1 MNKKRKALLWIIPAV
16 LILIIMIPL
25 VLFAKQYYDARY
37 VIDDSFYT
45 VVPLDYDI
53 TPYRDQEGRLT
64 DYTLTCYNADGEA
77 KVHTFTVLIDAH
89 ESDLY
94 PPGTFIKVD
103 VSRQLVIG
111 RRAVDEKSIPEKA
124 LEKIREGYTPSV
136 ASTLAEYADER
147 TGHLAMK
154 STAAQSIT
162 CVQSGTALVYTYI
175 YGAEGKT
182 LAEKAADLLDPV
194 YYAQFRTDKDAF
206 KELTAIVLEIK
217 LADETMVFSQEYNTR
232 VVFDYEKET

>member
-1 MNKKRKALLWIIPAV
+1 MKKKQKVLLWIIAAV
-16 LILIIMIPL
+16 VIIIMIPL
-25 VLFAKQYYDARY
+25 VLFAKLYYDARY
-37 VIDDSFYT
+37 VLDDSYYT

-53 TPYRDQEGRLT
+53 TPYRDQEGRVT
-64 DYTLTCYNADGEA
+64 DYTLTCYNADGVS
-77 KVHTFTVLIDAH
+77 KVHTFSVLIDAH
-89 ESDLY
+89 TSDLY

-103 VSRQLVIG
+103 VSSQLVIG

-124 LEKIREGYTPSV
+124 LEKIRESFTPSA

-147 TGHLAMK
+147 TRHLAMK

-162 CVQSGTALVYTYI
+162 CEQIGSGLVYTYV
-175 YGAEGKT
+175 YGAEGKA

-206 KELTAIVLEIK
+206 EELTAIVLEIK
-217 LADETMVFSQEYNTR
+217 LADETIVFRQEYNTR
-232 VVFDYEKET
+232 VMFDYEK